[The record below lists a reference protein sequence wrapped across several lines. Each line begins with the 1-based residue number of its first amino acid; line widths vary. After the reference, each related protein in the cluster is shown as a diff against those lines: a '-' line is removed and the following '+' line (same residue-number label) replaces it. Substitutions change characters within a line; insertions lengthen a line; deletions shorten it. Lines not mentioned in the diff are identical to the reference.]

1 MRIEIFSAR
10 NLLGRKRWYF
20 RVRAANGQKVAQSEG
35 YSRRFDAVST
45 AHSLK
50 AGLAN
55 AEIPSFRDEG
65 DVL

>member
-1 MRIEIFSAR
+1 MRVEIFRRR
-10 NLLGRKRWYF
+10 NLLGKSKWYF
-20 RVRAANGQKVAQSEG
+20 RVRAANGQTVAQSEG
-35 YSRRFDAVST
+35 YSRRLDAVAT

-55 AEIPSFRDEG
+55 AVIPDFRDEG